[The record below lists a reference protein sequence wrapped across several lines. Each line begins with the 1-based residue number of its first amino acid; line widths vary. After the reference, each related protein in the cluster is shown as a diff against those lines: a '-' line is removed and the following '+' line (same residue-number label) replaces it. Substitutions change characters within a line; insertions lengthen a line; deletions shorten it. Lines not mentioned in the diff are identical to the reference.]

1 MPDSA
6 DPTTDSVM
14 AAAADVEQ
22 AVVDVLYRR
31 LDELR
36 SRTRS
41 DLEQVRRG
49 SAGGTHQAR
58 SERDAYATMYE
69 DRLAQLYG
77 VEERLCFGR
86 LDLQT
91 GPPRYIGRIG
101 LVDDDQNRLLV
112 DWRAEA
118 STPFYQATAAHPLG
132 VVRRRHLQTR
142 GRQVLSVEDEVLDL
156 DRIGEDTPLA
166 GEGAL
171 LAAVNAQRTGR
182 MGDIVGTIQA
192 EQDAVIRSALDGVLV
207 VEGGP
212 GTGKTA
218 VALHRAAYLLYG
230 DRDRL
235 SRAGVLV
242 VGPTP
247 VFMRYIEQ
255 VLPALGETGVV
266 MLTAGRLVPGVDAT
280 ERDPAPVAALKGDL
294 RMAEAIARAV
304 RDRQRVPARS
314 ITLTMDGRTL
324 RITPGMVRSAQD
336 KARRTGKPHN
346 QARVTFVKD
355 LLGHL
360 ATRLAD
366 QLGGLDEHDRQALIS
381 DLRDHIDVRREI
393 NLLWM
398 PLTEQRVVSR
408 LLADRDRLAHAAPW
422 LTADQ
427 VGLLLRPVDAPFTVD
442 DVPLLDEAAELLGED
457 EAAKEA
463 QAARAAAERRELT
476 SYARQVLA
484 MTGSSGLVSADQM
497 VDGFA
502 GPGSDLTTAERAVA
516 DRTWAFGHVVVDE
529 AQELSPMMWRLLG
542 RRNPTRSM
550 TVVGDLAQTNA
561 AAGADSWGQV
571 LAPLVQDRWRRA
583 TLTVSYRTPAQ
594 IMDIAAAILARTGLD
609 AAVPRSVRRGDW
621 PPTAARVDPAG
632 LSEQLTK
639 DVRRMVAEVR
649 GGRVAVL
656 AVPGRVEEL
665 AGVLR
670 AELGEDV
677 GTGPTA
683 LDRPVAVLGVPEA
696 KGLEFD
702 AVLVVEPA
710 EIIDA
715 GPRGINDLYV
725 AVTRPT
731 QQLHVVHARDLPP
744 GMEGLQPAP

>member
-1 MPDSA
+1 MPGSA
-6 DPTTDSVM
+6 DPATDSVM
-14 AAAADVEQ
+14 AAAVDAEQ
-22 AVVDVLYRR
+22 GVVDVLYRR

-36 SRTRS
+36 TRTRG
-41 DLEQVRRG
+41 DLEKVRRG

-86 LDLQT
+86 LDLQD
-91 GPPRYIGRIG
+91 GAARYIGRIG
-101 LVDDDQNRLLV
+101 LLDEDQNRLLV

-118 STPFYQATAAHPLG
+118 ATPFYQATAAHPLD

-156 DRIGEDTPLA
+156 DGIDADTPLA

-192 EQDAVIRSALDGVLV
+192 EQDAIIRSTLDGVLV

-235 SRAGVLV
+235 ARAGVLV

-247 VFMRYIEQ
+247 MFMRYIEQ
-255 VLPALGETGVV
+255 VLPSLGETGVV
-266 MLTAGRLVPGVDAT
+266 MLTSGQLVPGVDAT
-280 ERDPAPVAALKGDL
+280 EHDPAPVAALKGDL
-294 RMAEAIARAV
+294 RMADAIARAV
-304 RDRQRVPARS
+304 RDRQRIPAAP
-314 ITLTMDGRTL
+314 ITIDIDGRTL
-324 RITPGMVRSAQD
+324 RITPGMVRAAQE

-360 ATRLAD
+360 ATRLAE
-366 QLGGLDEHDRQALIS
+366 QIGGLDEYDRQALIS

-408 LLADRDRLAHAAPW
+408 LLSDWDRLTHAAPW
-422 LTADQ
+422 LTAAQ
-427 VGLLLRPVDAPFTVD
+427 VDLLLRPVDAPFTVD

-457 EAAKEA
+457 EAAQQAE
-463 QAARAAAERRELT
+463 AARAAAERRELT

-484 MTGSSGLVSADQM
+484 MTGSSGLVSADQV
-497 VDGFA
+497 VDGIT
-502 GPGSDLTTAERAVA
+502 GTGSDLTTAERAVT

-529 AQELSPMMWRLLG
+529 AQELSPMMWRVLG

-561 AAGADSWGQV
+561 ASGADSWAQV

-594 IMDIAAAILARTGLD
+594 IMDVAADILAHTGLEV
-609 AAVPRSVRRGDW
+609 AVPRSVRQGDW
-621 PPTAARVDPAG
+621 PPTAARVEEADLP
-632 LSEQLTK
+632 ERIVK
-639 DVRRMVAEVR
+639 DVRRLVGDVR
-649 GGRVAVL
+649 GGRVAVIC
-656 AVPGRVEEL
+656 VPARVGAL
-665 AGVLR
+665 TACLR
-670 AELGEDV
+670 SEFGDDV
-677 GTGPTA
+677 GTGTTA
-683 LDRPVAVLGVPEA
+683 LDRPVAVLGVQET

-710 EIIDA
+710 EIVDA

-731 QQLHVVHARDLPP
+731 QQLHVVHVRDLPP
-744 GMEGLQPAP
+744 GMDGLHVL